1 MSAPP
6 SARNEERTLYLQV
19 TWELAQWVYVR
30 PSTWQAITWQN
41 SRGKKVMGL
50 PMLRLNLEFWL
61 PNFILVSAFPL
72 PFMNIYLQWTTQTRT
87 LGRRLSNHN
96 IFWKQKILKFFCK
109 QTNKIQGSTMQPF
122 ELTWPLSKQPSN
134 SWMLLVHLQ

>member
-1 MSAPP
+1 
-6 SARNEERTLYLQV
+6 
-19 TWELAQWVYVR
+19 
-30 PSTWQAITWQN
+30 
-41 SRGKKVMGL
+41 MGL

-87 LGRRLSNHN
+87 LVRRLSNHN
-96 IFWKQKILKFFCK
+96 IFRKQKILKFFCK

-122 ELTWPLSKQPSN
+122 ELT
-134 SWMLLVHLQ
+134 